1 MTLLPGAADVVIV
14 GGGPA
19 GAATAI
25 ALRRRGVDTLLLDRA
40 QFPRDKVCGDVI
52 LPEAQG
58 ALHSL
63 GLDLASLAAQAY
75 TCTGAR
81 YVSCGGPD
89 VSGEFRDADGALR
102 PWWMIRRLTF
112 DAWLLDAARRAGAH
126 VVERVDV
133 DDVLRGATQ
142 TVCGVRARS
151 SGGARQQVRA
161 RVVVG
166 ADGASSVVA
175 RAVGAFQRRPE
186 HTCLAGRAYVN
197 GLTLPAPYL
206 EIFTTPRTLPGCAW
220 IVPVGDGVA
229 SVGIG
234 IVQATAN
241 RLGRTPQALFAEMR
255 RESPLL
261 QDRLREAGTIA
272 LRGWTLPAATERRRL
287 AGPGWLLV
295 GDAGAMVDPFTGHG
309 IHNALAAGL
318 LAGDAIA
325 DALGAANPLPA
336 LQGYESR
343 CRVAFGADVARG
355 AWLQWLH
362 ARPYLVRAAA
372 AACGRHPG
380 LRATFLALVGH
391 SASRRSLLAPAS
403 LARAVAAFR
412 REGAAA

>member
-1 MTLLPGAADVVIV
+1 MTSLPGAADVVIV

-25 ALRRRGVDTLLLDRA
+25 ALRRRGVDTLVLDRA

-52 LPEAQG
+52 LPEAQE
-58 ALHSL
+58 ALRAL
-63 GLDLASLAAQAY
+63 GLDLQSLAAQAY
-75 TCTGAR
+75 ACTGAR
-81 YVSCGGPD
+81 YVSGSGPEI
-89 VSGEFRDADGALR
+89 SGDFRDASGAAR
-102 PWWMIRRLTF
+102 PWWMIRRLDF
-112 DAWLLDAARRAGAH
+112 DRWLLDAARRAGAR

-133 DDVLRGATQ
+133 DDVWRDATQ
-142 TVCGVRARS
+142 SVCGVRARS
-151 SGGARQQVRA
+151 SGGAHQLVRA
-161 RVVVG
+161 QVVVG

-186 HTCLAGRAYVN
+186 HTCLAGRAYVS

-206 EIFTTPRTLPGCAW
+206 EVFTTPRTLPGCAW

-234 IVQATAN
+234 IVQSTAN
-241 RLGRTPQALFAEMR
+241 RLGRTPQALFAEIR

-261 QDRLREAGTIA
+261 QARLRDAGPIA
-272 LRGWTLPAATERRRL
+272 LRGWTLPSATERRRL

-309 IHNALAAGL
+309 IHNAIAAGR
-318 LAGDAIA
+318 LAGEAIA
-325 DALGAANPLPA
+325 DALGAPNPQA
-336 LQGYESR
+336 VLQGYEAQ
-343 CRVAFGADVARG
+343 CRAAFGADVARG

-362 ARPYLVRAAA
+362 ARPYFVRAAA
-372 AACGRHPG
+372 EACGRHPG

-391 SASRRSLLAPAS
+391 SASRRSLLAPAA
-403 LARAVAAFR
+403 LARAVATFR